1 MIIALGS
8 DHAAYELKEAIKA
21 KMESEGHTII
31 DVGTYSPESTDYA
44 KYGHAVGK
52 AVASGEAERGIAVC
66 GSGIG
71 ISISCNKVPGIRAA
85 LCTTTEMGELS
96 RRHNNANV
104 LCMGARIISQELAF
118 DIIDTW
124 MTTDFE
130 GGRHLRRI
138 NEIEDLDFC

>member
-1 MIIALGS
+1 MKLVVGS

-21 KMESEGHTII
+21 KLISEGHEVI
-31 DVGTYSPESTDYA
+31 DVGCDSTESVDYP
-44 KYGHAVGK
+44 KYGHAVGR

-71 ISISCNKVPGIRAA
+71 ISIACNKVPGIRAA
-85 LCTTTEMGELS
+85 LCTSVEMAEMC

-104 LCMGARIISQELAF
+104 VCMGARMISQELAF

-124 MTTDFE
+124 MATEFE
-130 GGRHLRRI
+130 GGKHLRRI
-138 NEIEDLDFC
+138 NEIEDLDF

>member
-1 MIIALGS
+1 M
-8 DHAAYELKEAIKA
+8 
-21 KMESEGHTII
+21 
-31 DVGTYSPESTDYA
+31 GTYSPESVDYP

-71 ISISCNKVPGIRAA
+71 ISIACNKVPGIRAA
-85 LCTTTEMGELS
+85 LCTSVEMAEMC

-104 LCMGARIISQELAF
+104 VCMGARMISQELAF

-124 MTTDFE
+124 MTTEFE
-130 GGRHLRRI
+130 GGKHLRRI

>member
-1 MIIALGS
+1 MKLVVGS

-21 KMESEGHTII
+21 KLIGEGHEII
-31 DVGTYSPESTDYA
+31 DVGCESTESVDYP
-44 KYGHAVGK
+44 KYGHAVGRT
-52 AVASGEAERGIAVC
+52 VASGEAERGIAVC

-85 LCTTTEMGELS
+85 LCTSVEMAEMC

-104 LCMGARIISQELAF
+104 ICMGARMISRELAF

-130 GGRHLRRI
+130 AGKHLRRI
-138 NEIEDLDFC
+138 NEIEDIWF

>member
-1 MIIALGS
+1 MKLVVGS

-21 KMESEGHTII
+21 KLISEGHEVI
-31 DVGTYSPESTDYA
+31 DVGCDSTESVDYP
-44 KYGHAVGK
+44 KYGHAVGR

-71 ISISCNKVPGIRAA
+71 ISIACNKVPGIRAA
-85 LCTTTEMGELS
+85 LCTSVEMAEMC

-104 LCMGARIISQELAF
+104 VCMGARMISQELAF

-130 GGRHLRRI
+130 AGKHLRRI
-138 NEIEDLDFC
+138 NEIEDIWF

>member
-21 KMESEGHTII
+21 KMEGEGHTII
-31 DVGTYSPESTDYA
+31 DVGTYSPESVDYP

-71 ISISCNKVPGIRAA
+71 ISIACNKVPGIRAA
-85 LCTTTEMGELS
+85 LCTSVEMAEMC

-104 LCMGARIISQELAF
+104 VCMGARMISQELAF
-118 DIIDTW
+118 DINDTW
-124 MTTDFE
+124 MTTEFE
-130 GGRHLRRI
+130 GGKHLRRI
-138 NEIEDLDFC
+138 NEIEDLDF